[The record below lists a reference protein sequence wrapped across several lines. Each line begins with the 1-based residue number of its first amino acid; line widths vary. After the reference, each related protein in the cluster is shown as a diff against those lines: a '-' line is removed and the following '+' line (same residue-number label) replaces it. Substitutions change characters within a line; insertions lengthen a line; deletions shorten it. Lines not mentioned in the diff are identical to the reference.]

1 MQFFVG
7 LDVSLDETHLCVVD
21 EGGRIVKEGRCPSE
35 PCAIGRAIRHQGR
48 RIEHVGLETGNLSQ
62 WLHEG
67 LTREGFSV
75 AVMEARHVR
84 AALSAM
90 RVKTDRNDARGIAQL
105 VRLGWFKRVHV
116 KSIGA
121 QETRALLNARAF
133 LLEKVVATE
142 TSLRAA
148 LRNFGLKMGKVTRP
162 RWPARAR
169 ELAEGHEVL
178 ETIVEAM
185 LRVRALL
192 LAELA
197 AVDARLVAMARADP
211 TTRLLMSAPGVGVVV
226 ALSFRSAIDD
236 PGRFRR
242 SRDVGPW
249 LGLTPRRW
257 QSGQTDVVGRITKA
271 GDARVRTM
279 LFEAGAALLGRVRR
293 VCPLK
298 AWGLRIARRT
308 SMKKAIV
315 AVARKLAT
323 VLLAMWRSG
332 TAYWAAASA
341 AAA

>member
-1 MQFFVG
+1 MEFFVG

-21 EGGRIVKEGRCPSE
+21 EGGRIVKEGRCASE
-35 PCAIGRAIRHQGR
+35 PQAIAKAIRHQGR

-75 AVMEARHVR
+75 VVMEARHVR
-84 AALSAM
+84 SALSAM

-116 KSIGA
+116 KSLDA
-121 QETRALLNARAF
+121 QETRALLNARTF
-133 LLEKVVATE
+133 LVEKIVASE

-169 ELAEGHEVL
+169 ELAAGHEVL
-178 ETIVEAM
+178 ETITEAM

-192 LAELA
+192 IEELA
-197 AVDARLVAMARADP
+197 ALDARLIAMAKADP
-211 TTRLLMSAPGVGVVV
+211 VTRLLMTVPGVGVIV

-236 PGRFRR
+236 PDRFKRT
-242 SRDVGPW
+242 RDVGPW

-279 LFEAGAALLGRVRR
+279 LFEAAAALLGRARR
-293 VCPLK
+293 VCALK
-298 AWGLRIARRT
+298 AWGLRIAQRT

-315 AVARKLAT
+315 ATARKLAT

-332 TAYWAAASA
+332 TAYWSVPEA